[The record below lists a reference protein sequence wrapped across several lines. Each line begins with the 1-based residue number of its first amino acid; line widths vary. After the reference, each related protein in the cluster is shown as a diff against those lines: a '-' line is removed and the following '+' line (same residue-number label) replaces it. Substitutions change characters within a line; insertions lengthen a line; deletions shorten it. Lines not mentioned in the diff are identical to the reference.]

1 MRNYVA
7 LLRAV
12 NVAGKNKVNMK
23 NLKGVL
29 EEEGF
34 QNVVTYIQ
42 SGNLVLSSI
51 LQTETEVAAKI
62 TKVIKA
68 ICELTIDV
76 FVFSE
81 QNYKQIIANN
91 PFPPE
96 TIGEEERWMAAF
108 YNENID
114 IPRQKNDQAEVIA
127 IGRVLY
133 VHVFSNQIHTLKL
146 PVFLGQYKMALTTT
160 RNWRTTLQLKTLLD
174 SQE

>member
-1 MRNYVA
+1 MQKYIA

-23 NLKGVL
+23 NLKTAL
-29 EEEGF
+29 EQEGF

-51 LQTETEVAAKI
+51 LPTETEVAAKI
-62 TKVIKA
+62 TEVIQA
-68 ICELTIDV
+68 TFELTIDV

-81 QNYKQIIANN
+81 QHYNQIIANN

-133 VHVFSNQIHTLKL
+133 IHVFSNQIHTLKL
-146 PVFLGQYKMALTTT
+146 PVFLGKYKKTLTTT
-160 RNWRTTLQLKTLLD
+160 RNWRTTLQLQTLLD

>member
-1 MRNYVA
+1 MGNYVA

-23 NLKGVL
+23 NLKGAL

-62 TKVIKA
+62 TEVIKA
-68 ICELTIDV
+68 ICELT
-76 FVFSE
+76 
-81 QNYKQIIANN
+81 YKQIIANN

>member
-1 MRNYVA
+1 MGNYVA

-23 NLKGVL
+23 NLKGAL

-96 TIGEEERWMAAF
+96 TIGEEERWMVAF

>member
-1 MRNYVA
+1 MQKYIA

-23 NLKGVL
+23 NLKAAL

-51 LQTETEVAAKI
+51 LQTENEVAAKI
-62 TKVIKA
+62 TEVIKA
-68 ICELTIDV
+68 TFELTIDV

-81 QNYKQIIANN
+81 QHYNQIIANN

-133 VHVFSNQIHTLKL
+133 IHVFSNQIHTLKL
-146 PVFLGQYKMALTTT
+146 PVFLGVHKKTLTTT
-160 RNWRTTLQLKTLLD
+160 RNWRTTLQLQTLLNG
-174 SQE
+174 QE

>member
-1 MRNYVA
+1 MYSY
-7 LLRAV
+7 
-12 NVAGKNKVNMK
+12 
-23 NLKGVL
+23 
-29 EEEGF
+29 F
-34 QNVVTYIQ
+34 Q
-42 SGNLVLSSI
+42 
-51 LQTETEVAAKI
+51 K
-62 TKVIKA
+62 K
-68 ICELTIDV
+68 
-76 FVFSE
+76 
-81 QNYKQIIANN
+81 NYKQIIANN

-114 IPRQKNDQAEVIA
+114 IPRQKKNDQAEVIA

>member
-1 MRNYVA
+1 MEKYVA

-23 NLKGVL
+23 NLKAAL
-29 EEEGF
+29 QEEGF
-34 QNVVTYIQ
+34 QNVTTYIQ
-42 SGNLVLSSI
+42 SGNLVLSSN

-62 TKVIKA
+62 TEVIIA
-68 ICELTIDV
+68 SFNLSIDV

-81 QNYKQIIANN
+81 QNYKTIIKNN

-96 TIGEEERWMAAF
+96 IIGEEERWMIAF

-114 IPRQKNDQAEVIA
+114 IPKQKNTQAEVIA
-127 IGRVLY
+127 IGRALY
-133 VHVFSNQIHTLKL
+133 IHVFSNQIHQLKL
-146 PVFLGQYKMALTTT
+146 PVFLGEYKKTLTTT
-160 RNWRTTLQLKTLLD
+160 RNWRTTAKLLTLLD

>member
-1 MRNYVA
+1 MGNYVA

-23 NLKGVL
+23 NLKGAL

-114 IPRQKNDQAEVIA
+114 IPRQKK
-127 IGRVLY
+127 RPSR
-133 VHVFSNQIHTLKL
+133 SN
-146 PVFLGQYKMALTTT
+146 
-160 RNWRTTLQLKTLLD
+160 RNWPRPLCPCFLQPNPHLKIT
-174 SQE
+174 SFPWSI

>member
-1 MRNYVA
+1 MGNYVA

-23 NLKGVL
+23 NLIVAL

-62 TKVIKA
+62 TEVIKA
-68 ICELTIDV
+68 IFELTIDV

-96 TIGEEERWMAAF
+96 IIGEEERWMAAF

-146 PVFLGQYKMALTTT
+146 PVFLGQYKMTLTTT
-160 RNWRTTLQLKTLLD
+160 RNWRTTLQLQTLLD